1 MNTKYRFDRRTVL
14 TISVLLMALWISL
27 TTFAQG
33 LPETGD
39 LAQDANTQ
47 TDDCALCQKAGAESH
62 GHAIEDGQKMGV
74 MGDYHARSMMMDQ
87 IAENS
92 EMRQE
97 MMHKMMQS
105 MDMHKMMNDPEM
117 KTRMKKHVAMMQAM
131 LDSEAMDPTKMKE
144 MMDNPEMMS
153 MMKMHM
159 MCAQTEN
166 GEMMG
171 KHSKESNEIHAH

>member
-1 MNTKYRFDRRTVL
+1 MNTKFKFDRQIVL
-14 TISVLLMALWISL
+14 TISVLLTALWLPL
-27 TTFAQG
+27 TAVAQD
-33 LPETGD
+33 LPENGD
-39 LAQDANTQ
+39 LAQVANTQ
-47 TDDCALCQKAGAESH
+47 TVDCPFCQKTGAELH
-62 GHAIEDGQKMGV
+62 GHAMEDGQKMGV

-87 IAENS
+87 IAENP

-171 KHSKESNEIHAH
+171 KHSKESTEIHAH